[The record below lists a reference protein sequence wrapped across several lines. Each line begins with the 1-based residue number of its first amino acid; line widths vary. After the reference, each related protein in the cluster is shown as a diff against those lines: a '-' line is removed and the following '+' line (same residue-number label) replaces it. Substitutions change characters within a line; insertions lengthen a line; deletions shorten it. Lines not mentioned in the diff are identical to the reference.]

1 MKELKKLNKYFW
13 KYRYRLFAGIIIT
26 IVAQMFMVMTPG
38 FIGDA
43 ISVLQKYLEGDIDV
57 EVVKADLL
65 KYILYIV
72 GAAIIGG
79 FLTFLMRQT
88 IIVMSRHIEF
98 DLKNEVF
105 RHYEELT
112 QSFYKRNRT
121 GDLMSRI
128 SEDVSKVRQY
138 AGPAVMYSTNTVVR
152 MTVVIIQMLWISREL
167 TVYALIPVP
176 FLGIVMYYLS
186 REVNKRSYLYQKNL
200 SALSSFSQEIFSGIR
215 VVKAYAIED
224 QKNKVYDDLTNHSKN
239 TYMSLAK
246 ISSLIGPAMIFL
258 IGLSNLFVV
267 YIGAK
272 MYIDGTITDI
282 GTIAK
287 FILYINFLTWPIASL
302 GWISSMVQE
311 AESSQ
316 KRINE
321 FLNEKPEIINTN
333 PNHSDIKGKIEFD
346 KVSFT
351 YDDTKIQALKE
362 VSFTLHENET
372 LAILGKTGSGKST
385 VLELICRLHDADKG
399 EILIDNQPLK
409 SLNLYDLRQAI
420 AMVPQDAFLFSDS
433 IKNNIRFGKED
444 ADENEIRRYAKI
456 ADVDKNIMKFEKQYD
471 TVLGERG
478 ITLSGGQKQRVSI
491 ARALIKEVPIL
502 LLDDSLSA
510 VDTETE
516 ERILNNLKNITANRT
531 TIIVTHRVSS
541 AKNADKIIIL
551 DEGRV
556 VEQGTHEQLIEAQG
570 YYHDLYDKQLLEK
583 ELK

>member
-43 ISVLQKYLEGDIDV
+43 ISVLQKYLEGDLDA
-57 EVVKADLL
+57 EVVKADLI

-112 QSFYKRNRT
+112 QSFYKRSRT

-167 TVYALIPVP
+167 TIYALIPVP

-200 SALSSFSQEIFSGIR
+200 STLSSFSQEIFSGIR

-362 VSFTLHENET
+362 VSFTLNENET

-399 EILIDNQPLK
+399 EILLDNQPLK

-433 IKNNIRFGKED
+433 IKNNIRFGKEN
-444 ADENEIRRYAKI
+444 ADEEEIRQYAKI

-491 ARALIKEVPIL
+491 ARALIKEAPIL

-556 VEQGTHEQLIEAQG
+556 IEQGTHEQLIEAQG